1 MYYLKYRPQN
11 VSQLDNEK
19 IRESL
24 GKALLSNNFTHAYL
38 LIGPKGTGK
47 TSTARI
53 IAKIVNCPDRKKGE
67 EPCNK
72 CDSCKTITAGSA
84 LDVIEIDGASNT
96 GVDDIR
102 NLREKAKLAPTTFKY
117 KVYIID
123 EVHMLSNSAF
133 NALLKILEEPPEH
146 VIFVLATTD
155 DQKLPAT
162 VVSRCLVYNFGQTSK
177 NDVIKKLQKIK
188 GEEKI
193 KISEEVL
200 IQIVETVGTS
210 HRDAQKLLEQ
220 VAMQSASGEI
230 KDLILLFGQAPNEK
244 AREILQILAEKKAK
258 EALELLGEYVK
269 NEVKIKDLISAIIS
283 ILRDILLFRNGVTD
297 FNYGIKIS
305 DTEINWL
312 IEHLLEAN
320 NLLRDSPIPQ
330 LPLEMVIMDYC
341 KLGHAELDSAPL
353 AYASSVHQAEI
364 PKQVRDDMPGKE
376 IIDWPKILAAVKPY
390 NHSLVAF
397 LRASRPM
404 ELSGDN
410 LTLEVFYK
418 FHKEKLEEKKNREI
432 LEKVVSDII
441 GKPIGVKFLLAEK
454 IKS

>member
-1 MYYLKYRPQN
+1 MFYLKYRPQN
-11 VSQLDNEK
+11 ISELDNEE

-24 GKALLSNNFTHAYL
+24 GKALLANNFAHAYL

-53 IAKIVNCPDRKKGE
+53 IAKIVNCTDRKKGE

-72 CDSCKTITAGSA
+72 CDSCKTITAGTS

-102 NLREKAKLAPTTFKY
+102 NLREKAKLAPTSFNY

-123 EVHMLSNSAF
+123 EVHMLSGSAF

-177 NDVIKKLQKIK
+177 DDVIKKLVKISDQ
-188 GEEKI
+188 EKI
-193 KISEEVL
+193 QINEEVL

-230 KDLILLFGQAPNEK
+230 KDLGLLVGQAPK
-244 AREILQILAEKKAK
+244 SQAGEILHLLEEKKAK
-258 EALELLGEYVK
+258 EALVVVEEYIK
-269 NEVKIKDLISAIIS
+269 AQQKIKDLINALIS
-283 ILRDILLFRNGVTD
+283 LLRNILLFRNGVLD
-297 FNYGIKIS
+297 IDDGFKII
-305 DTEINWL
+305 DNEVNWL
-312 IEHLLEAN
+312 IEHLIEAN
-320 NLLRDSPIPQ
+320 SLLRDSPIVQ
-330 LPLEMVIMDYC
+330 LPLEMVIMEFCAGQKIQDV
-341 KLGHAELDSAPL
+341 KVTTESQEESPIGEKWG
-353 AYASSVHQAEI
+353 E
-364 PKQVRDDMPGKE
+364 
-376 IIDWPKILAAVKPY
+376 ILAAVKPY

-397 LRASRPM
+397 LRASRPT
-404 ELSGDN
+404 ELLRDS

-432 LEKVVSDII
+432 LEKVVSGII
-441 GKPIGVKFLLAEK
+441 GKEIKVKFILAEK
-454 IKS
+454 K